1 MLNLDFKQAIDSL
14 QANPIACGS
23 LCLKA
28 LEELSEG
35 KVKIVDPSNPFVY
48 LMETSVILYT
58 NSLDR
63 CGNTLT
69 RLYPSN
75 ASNYQDLYRHMSG
88 KDYNNRFSSP
98 GQAPIMFFLDV
109 EELKKK
115 AIDVGDGT
123 GNRKLTISRNSKI
136 VTSDVKLTF
145 LYPIDIIITSF
156 NTITVKYDVTNKNP
170 LQTIA
175 DTIIPAELRKTDRS
189 TYLFFEV
196 PVLQI
201 EINSTVFSITGTQ
214 GLKKSLKF
222 NDKFYYL
229 RAFMRNDAD
238 ATWEE
243 LTVKHNPMVI
253 DNSKVTVI
261 ANVDTVNNSLSVQIP
276 QVYKNLELL
285 KENVRI
291 DIYSTQG
298 EVNVPLF
305 NIQDTLFKA
314 SWQDHET
321 TTPNKFVTAMS
332 TFNNYKIASDGTV
345 TGGSNGL
352 TFTQLKTK
360 VVNRSIVT
368 EGFPIS
374 FSQLATGLEND
385 GFATIM
391 TKDNVTD
398 REFLATKLLSNPSKY
413 ELNTTP
419 IGSLTITHATTIDKM
434 LENQRFD
441 NQGGVKGS
449 VRGNDNQLTVL
460 PNAVYE
466 LIDGKLEI
474 VSDLEVE
481 SLMGQRDFVDP
492 SKLTLDILTNTL
504 NRRKL
509 YYCPYF
515 MLHNYNND
523 KYIVKPY
530 RLDKPKIL
538 TKSIENENLLLGYS
552 SNIVAY
558 NIQINKDYKGYS
570 IYVQINP
577 SDSLKELPIEDIN
590 LQMRISDEN
599 NRYWYWFHGTLVTP
613 IDPNTG
619 KPVDDYYVYV
629 FDLPTNWA
637 ITENEELLIGNFK
650 IPFKLNG
657 NADIYTVVRKAGL
670 GPQYRT
676 EMDKAINPRL
686 FDTWTTSTSSN
697 FYAIVQERVRIVL
710 GQHLKHLWR
719 QQRPAID
726 QTPYSV
732 YPTDVYATWEETV
745 YEKDEFGNDKF
756 TLGPN
761 DEFNYVVKFA
771 KGSRK
776 YEELPNGDP
785 DYSKPI
791 ILHAAGD
798 AIIDDNGNPVP
809 LNGQRGIVR
818 NYDIVLLDGKY
829 YFANHAK
836 TIEYRESVKDEIDA
850 WMDIMSEMEP
860 ELLERTT
867 LYTHPKITEGLV
879 RVLLDNGV
887 ERFIDST
894 QTLNITYTV
903 DERIAT
909 NIAAIDEIKFTTI
922 TTLQAILSNN
932 STVSDSDLV
941 KGLKDKLGDWI
952 LGVKLEGF
960 LGNEFETVSVLDSS
974 ISLSIPKRLAITT
987 NLELTVE
994 NDININFV
1002 THSTLTT

>member
-1 MLNLDFKQAIDSL
+1 MLNTDFKKAIDSL

-23 LCLKA
+23 LCLRA
-28 LEELSEG
+28 MEELSEG
-35 KVKIVDPSNPFVY
+35 KTKIVDPSNPFVY
-48 LMETSVILYT
+48 LMETSVVLYC
-58 NSLDR
+58 NGLDR
-63 CGNTLT
+63 CGNSLT

-88 KDYNNRFSSP
+88 KDYSNRFSSP
-98 GQAPIMFFLDV
+98 GQAPIMFFLDI
-109 EELKKK
+109 EEIKKK
-115 AIDVGDGT
+115 AIDTGDGT
-123 GNRKLTISRNSKI
+123 GNRKLTISRNSQI
-136 VTSDVKLTF
+136 LGSDVKLTF

-156 NTITVKYDVTNKNP
+156 NTLTVKYDIANKNP

-189 TYLFFEV
+189 TYLYFEV

-201 EINSTVFSITGTQ
+201 EITSTVFSVTGTQ

-229 RAFMRNDAD
+229 RAFMRNDSDSA
-238 ATWEE
+238 WEE

-253 DNSKVTVI
+253 DNGKVTVI
-261 ANVDTVNNSLSVQIP
+261 ANVDTVNNTLSVQIP

-291 DIYSTQG
+291 DIYTTQG
-298 EVNVPLF
+298 AINVPLF
-305 NIQDTLFKA
+305 NINDSLFKA

-321 TTPNKFVTAMS
+321 ITPNKFAAPMS

-352 TFTQLKTK
+352 TFNQLKTK

-374 FSQLATGLEND
+374 FSQLATDLEND
-385 GFATIM
+385 GFTTIT

-398 REFLATKLLSNPSKY
+398 REFLATKLLSNPANY

-441 NQGGVKGS
+441 NQGEVKGS

-460 PNAVYE
+460 PSAVYE

-474 VSDLEVE
+474 VSDVEVE
-481 SLMGQRDFVDP
+481 SLLEQRSSNID
-492 SKLTLDILTNTL
+492 TLTNSL
-504 NRRKL
+504 NQRKL

-538 TKSIENENLLLGYS
+538 TKSIENENLSLGYS

-558 NIQINKDYKGYS
+558 NIQVNKDYKGYS

-577 SDSLKELPIEDIN
+577 SDSLKELPTEDIK

-599 NRYWYWFHGTLVTP
+599 NRYYYWFSGQLVTP
-613 IDPNTG
+613 IDPSTE

-629 FDLPTNWA
+629 FNLPTNWA

-657 NADIYTVVRKAGL
+657 NADIYTVVCKAGL
-670 GPQYRT
+670 GAQYRT
-676 EMDKAINPRL
+676 EMDKAINARL
-686 FDTWTTSTSSN
+686 LPGWTTSTSSN

-710 GQHLKHLWR
+710 GHHLKHLWR

-732 YPTDVYATWEETV
+732 YPTDVFETWEETV
-745 YEKDEFGNDKF
+745 YAKDEYGNDKF
-756 TLGPN
+756 TINGNNELV
-761 DEFNYVVKFA
+761 YVVEHQ
-771 KGSRK
+771 KGDIKLDR
-776 YEELPNGDP
+776 YPTPQNPTPGN
-785 DYSKPI
+785 PI
-791 ILHAAGD
+791 LKHAAGSIVVD
-798 AIIDDNGNPVP
+798 EDGNPVP
-809 LNGQRGIVR
+809 LNGERGIVR

-836 TIEYRESVKDEIDA
+836 TIEYRESVKDEIDS
-850 WMDIMSEMEP
+850 WMDIMSAMDP

-894 QTLNITYTV
+894 QALNITYTV

-909 NIAAIDEIKFTTI
+909 NVAAIDEIKLTTVE
-922 TTLQAILSNN
+922 TLQAILANN
-932 STVSDSDLV
+932 PTVSDSDLV